1 MAKYSSAFKLRV
13 IRYREHHDVGSKA
26 TAKHF
31 EIDHSLVRQW
41 CALYG
46 AHGKD
51 GLETR
56 RQHYSSAFKVEVLRR
71 MAKESW
77 SIRQASAAF
86 NIATPATLLQWQR
99 AFAEGGMAALEPK
112 RRGRPPKMAKHTPHT
127 PPLSQRPK
135 APKNMTTDELHERL
149 AYLEAENAYL
159 KKLKALA
166 QEKRS
171 AEKKK
176 RG

>member
-1 MAKYSSAFKLRV
+1 MAKYSLAFKLRV
-13 IRYREHHDVGSKA
+13 IRYRDRYQLGFKA

-31 EIDHSLVRQW
+31 EIDDGLVRKW
-41 CALYG
+41 HG
-46 AHGKD
+46 AYELHGEE
-51 GLETR
+51 GLER
-56 RQHYSSAFKVEVLRR
+56 RYRHYSPDFKVGVVQR
-71 MAKESW
+71 MASEGW
-77 SIRQASAAF
+77 SARQACAKF
-86 NIATPATLLQWQR
+86 NIPGPSTIAQWQL
-99 AFAEGGMAALEPK
+99 AFAEGGAAALEPK
-112 RRGRPPKMAKHTPHT
+112 RRGRVPKMAKHTSHT
-127 PPLSQRPK
+127 PPLHQRPK

-166 QEKRS
+166 QEKQS

>member
-1 MAKYSSAFKLRV
+1 MAKYSLAFKLRV
-13 IRYREHHDVGSKA
+13 VRHREHDGFGSRTTATYFGIDHGTVKKWCAAYRLHGEDGLKKRYR
-26 TAKHF
+26 
-31 EIDHSLVRQW
+31 
-41 CALYG
+41 
-46 AHGKD
+46 
-51 GLETR
+51 
-56 RQHYSSAFKVEVLRR
+56 HYSSAFKVAVLRQ
-71 MAKESW
+71 MASEGW
-77 SIRQASAAF
+77 SIRQACAIF
-86 NIATPATLLQWQR
+86 NIPAQRTLQQWQR

-112 RRGRPPKMAKHTPHT
+112 PRGRPPKMARHKPQ
-127 PPLSQRPK
+127 PPLPQRPK
-135 APKNMTTDELHERL
+135 APENMTTDELHERL